1 MKLHKRIENIVKQ
14 FNENTKAKKITED
27 IIKNNLIPGV
37 NQQKKKPDPLNGPGT
52 NWLDP
57 RPIGQS
63 WGWTTRGGLMA
74 QPIEI
79 CIFFT
84 NF

>member
-37 NQQKKKPDPLNGPGT
+37 NQQKNQFWGEINDYLND
-52 NWLDP
+52 NKWYLK
-57 RPIGQS
+57 
-63 WGWTTRGGLMA
+63 
-74 QPIEI
+74 
-79 CIFFT
+79 
-84 NF
+84 N

>member
-37 NQQKKKPDPLNGPGT
+37 NQQKN
-52 NWLDP
+52 
-57 RPIGQS
+57 Q
-63 WGWTTRGGLMA
+63 
-74 QPIEI
+74 
-79 CIFFT
+79 F
-84 NF
+84 